1 MDSLSGFDEEMKQ
14 ETETEVDFVERKE
27 IRKPYAVWEVDEREY
42 KLKLT
47 TGVICRL
54 EDKYRRNLLQ
64 VITSD
69 DIPPLSVMLT
79 VIQGGMQKYHHGIE
93 SKDVQKI
100 YDKYLA
106 EGGSQMKLLSD
117 VIMPLL
123 AVSGFFT
130 ESQAKNLQEKL
141 DEADEAF

>member
-1 MDSLSGFDEEMKQ
+1 MESLSGFDEEMEQKK
-14 ETETEVDFVERKE
+14 EAVVDFEEKKAAR
-27 IRKPYAVWEVDEREY
+27 RPYIVWEVDGKEY

-47 TGVICRL
+47 TGVICKL

-64 VITSD
+64 VLTAD
-69 DIPPLSVMLT
+69 DIPPLSIMLT
-79 VIQGGMQKYHHGIE
+79 VIQAGMQKFHHGVE
-93 SKDVQKI
+93 NKDVQKV
-100 YDKYLA
+100 YDQYLNA
-106 EGGSQMKLLSD
+106 GGSQMKLLSD